1 MPDAWKETRPGKG
14 IVAQHSLSTDG
25 AEKGCKPRL
34 THWEIEGAVRSEATP
49 PRATLSMWLCVID

>member
-14 IVAQHSLSTDG
+14 TVAQPRFRRTARRKD
-25 AEKGCKPRL
+25 KPRL

-49 PRATLSMWLCVID
+49 PRATLSVWLCVID